1 MTTWHIVW
9 FATAFLDKVFDTH
22 LNLAIGFGID
32 LIILQLLLMRK
43 VAVTDVR

>member
-9 FATAFLDKVFDTH
+9 FATALLDKMLHTH
-22 LNLAIGFGID
+22 LNLAIGFRID

-43 VAVTDVR
+43 VAVADVR

>member
-9 FATAFLDKVFDTH
+9 FASAFLDKMLDTH
-22 LNLAIGFGID
+22 LNLAIGFGIH

-43 VAVTDVR
+43 VAVADVR